1 MINRIEITGI
11 HTKITEDLHKYV
23 QSKISRLDRYI
34 PKHSRESVHAEVKLT
49 QSKSSDKKQYVCEV
63 ILHLPKEII
72 TAKDSTLNMF
82 AAVDIV
88 ERKLKTQLLKYKELH
103 QRSSKIR
110 TILKKVRMR
119 KSGR

>member
-1 MINRIEITGI
+1 MISRIEITGI
-11 HTKITEDLHKYV
+11 HTKINEDLHKYV
-23 QSKISRLDRYI
+23 QSKIARLDRYV
-34 PKHSRESVHAEVKLT
+34 PKNSRESVHAEVKLT
-49 QSKSSDKKQYVCEV
+49 QSKSSDKKQYTCEV

-82 AAVDIV
+82 AALDIV
-88 ERKLKTQLLKYKELH
+88 ERKLKAQLLKYKELH